1 MAKPNGDKMTSTPK
15 ARVARAIDG
24 GFGVFKLTRAATA
37 GEEGIAVGGVVCDS
51 FLSVAIDADE
61 EQTSVDNGRKRDTVL
76 VSYGDRTFEVGK
88 GVRHTMVASDF
99 GRDMTDAYYDSKVYH
114 ALMRGALS
122 YMAED
127 HIHTL
132 VLGLPMNHFEKKDRV
147 AKLQAA
153 YKGKIDLGQGRS
165 VTIDNTIVHPQP
177 FGGYISLGHD
187 LAGINKTFAQYPQ
200 SGLGALESADGLAE
214 LNVLIV
220 DPGEYTLDW
229 LLMTPGG
236 QAQRVSSAASDA
248 GRHRILR
255 EIHKI
260 LEAKMGRPIG
270 PSFITY
276 IDEALRTKKPLRL
289 AGQAFD
295 LTQPEFMEAIEK
307 AVEDPVRQLFES
319 LRGADDRIDLI
330 AVLGGSPGEVAAA
343 IRRARPLLPVYCP
356 EEATGQS
363 ASLFANL
370 RGFQE
375 WAEAVD
381 SRTANA

>member
-1 MAKPNGDKMTSTPK
+1 
-15 ARVARAIDG
+15 
-24 GFGVFKLTRAATA
+24 
-37 GEEGIAVGGVVCDS
+37 
-51 FLSVAIDADE
+51 
-61 EQTSVDNGRKRDTVL
+61 
-76 VSYGDRTFEVGK
+76 
-88 GVRHTMVASDF
+88 MVASDF

-122 YMAED
+122 YMGED

-153 YKGKIDLGQGRS
+153 YMGKIDLGQGRS

-187 LAGINKTFAQYPQ
+187 LEGINKTFAQYPQ
-200 SGLGALESADGLAE
+200 SGLVPLESAEGLAD
-214 LNVLIV
+214 LNILIV

-260 LEAKMGRPIG
+260 LEAKMGRPLG

-276 IDEALRTKKPLRL
+276 IDEALRLKKPLRL

-295 LTQPEFMEAIEK
+295 LTGPEFKDAMEK

-356 EEATGQS
+356 EEATGQA

-375 WAEAVD
+375 WSEVVD
-381 SRTANA
+381 LKTVSA